1 MYLHCL
7 PFLPCLPSEESKS
20 CSRRPTRLSL
30 QGVSVIAAALARQLS
45 SLSFRLSY
53 SPQHRSFALLCYGL
67 CKFFSG
73 LLRHARRALIDPNHS
88 HLYAPIAADFS
99 LRINSFKKDPLL
111 NLPNAQTN
119 GYQNCQK
126 RKCKWYGNHKELG
139 GRVRC
144 KLELLQPLSAVADL
158 SFLAPPNITGTRG
171 RPSPVYTMRNL
182 H

>member
-1 MYLHCL
+1 MGCFERWMKEGEKTRRTNGYFPVFVFRFPRSRREFTAEVTCSLYLHCL

-73 LLRHARRALIDPNHS
+73 LLRHARRALIDPNRS
-88 HLYAPIAADFS
+88 YLCSPY
-99 LRINSFKKDPLL
+99 
-111 NLPNAQTN
+111 
-119 GYQNCQK
+119 
-126 RKCKWYGNHKELG
+126 
-139 GRVRC
+139 
-144 KLELLQPLSAVADL
+144 
-158 SFLAPPNITGTRG
+158 RG
-171 RPSPVYTMRNL
+171 
-182 H
+182 